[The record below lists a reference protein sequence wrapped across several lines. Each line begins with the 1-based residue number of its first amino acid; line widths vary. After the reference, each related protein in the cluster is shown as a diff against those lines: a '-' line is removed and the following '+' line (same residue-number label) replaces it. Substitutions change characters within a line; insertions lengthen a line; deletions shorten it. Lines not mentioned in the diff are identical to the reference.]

1 MGLLS
6 RFLAFF
12 RRGLFGSKA
21 LTEDFIARIE
31 RGDVDYILRVG
42 VPTVEA
48 PKTPGPKPGALPIV
62 ASGVDTGS
70 LILADPEALI
80 YILVATEQPLEPLH
94 ARGGGLDVLRAAS
107 EYSKKMSG
115 EILYMYGFPTSKT
128 EVRLLAYNG
137 FVTGIY
143 LAEGQRTFYGR
154 SALEP
159 LETHRWEDVVLH
171 VSKVKP
177 ALMEWSDDQLS
188 VYIPGL
194 DNQHK
199 YLINTLNSLYHATV
213 TGEAEEVISTILKR
227 LIDYTR
233 FHFRSEEIL
242 MEKYD
247 YPQDRFTRHVR
258 EHNGF
263 VQAVRDFR
271 EKYEAG
277 EADLT
282 LKVFKFLATWVQN
295 HVAKTD
301 RDYGVYFKKIGII

>member
-6 RFLAFF
+6 RFLSFF

-31 RGDVDYILRVG
+31 KGDVDYIIRVG

-48 PKTPGPKPGALPIV
+48 PETPGPKPGVLPVV
-62 ASGVDTGS
+62 ASGVDSGS

-80 YILVATEQPLEPLH
+80 YILVSTEEPLDPIH
-94 ARGGGLDVLRAAS
+94 ARGGGLDVLRTAS
-107 EYSKKMSG
+107 EYSKRMPG
-115 EILYMYGFPTSKT
+115 EILYMYGFPDSKT
-128 EVRLLAYNG
+128 EIRLLAYNG
-137 FVTGIY
+137 LVTGIY
-143 LAEGQRTFYGR
+143 FTEAYKTLYGR
-154 SALEP
+154 QALEP
-159 LETHRWEDVVLH
+159 LQSHAWEDVVLH
-171 VSKVKP
+171 VSRVKP
-177 ALMEWSDDQLS
+177 RLMEWSDEELS
-188 VYIPGL
+188 VYVPGL

-199 YLINTLNSLYHATV
+199 YLVNTLNSLYHSTV

-227 LIDYTR
+227 LVDYTR

-242 MEKYD
+242 MEKYE
-247 YPQDRFTRHVR
+247 YPQDRYLRHVR

-282 LKVFKFLATWVQN
+282 IKVFKFLATWVQN

-301 RDYGVYFKKIGII
+301 RDYGVYFKKIGVV